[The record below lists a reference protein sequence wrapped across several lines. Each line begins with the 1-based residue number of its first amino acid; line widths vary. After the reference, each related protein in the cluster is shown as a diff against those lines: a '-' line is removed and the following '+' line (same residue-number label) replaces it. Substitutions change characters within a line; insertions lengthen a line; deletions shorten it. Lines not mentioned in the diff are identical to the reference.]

1 MSPARAAA
9 RLRDL
14 SLKAKVTLTLTAV
27 FGSVVTLFLLLLVP
41 FQRDQRERLLQQEQR
56 FVSAIRDE
64 HQRVFIHDLLGENEQ
79 SLTVSLASM
88 ALQPGILWVRVES
101 ESLALASTADRGV
114 IGELLGT
121 EWELVEEGLAAESS
135 ALILRGNGIADVI
148 GVGGRPLLEGRP
160 VSTAAL
166 PPCLEGCRLA
176 EPFEEIRWGQR
187 LVLHS
192 AAPLEAAGV
201 EYGRLHVL
209 YSLAALERSAALT
222 SALFYGLV
230 GTAFVVLVLL
240 LNLLIGRIILAPVT
254 RIREAM
260 TQASTGDLDTRLA
273 VHSKD
278 EIGSIAESYNLM
290 VSELA
295 SSKREIEGHS
305 RTLEERVAA
314 RTQELGESQ
323 ADLLRVK
330 NHLATV
336 IANVA
341 TGVISLDDAG
351 RVTTFNDRAGELL
364 GPKVPQ
370 VEGQRLEDVLPAEVS
385 GPLARFLRQ
394 AAESG
399 NDDHFGQ
406 LSLTLPQ
413 GHRTLSAVASTL
425 RGEDGQ
431 ETETLLVLDDL
442 TQILASQRLEA
453 WKEAVERVI
462 HEIKNP
468 LTPVGLAAQT
478 LRTAY
483 AEDRGRFDE
492 IFESATGMILGS
504 VRDLKQLITEFTRFS
519 RLPEVEVSRQP
530 IEPLIEAAL
539 APYAH
544 GRDGIELSVIVD
556 AELPDVEVDADQ
568 LKRVLVNVVNN
579 GMEALEDGGGRLS
592 LRAEMGSGGVV
603 IRVSDDGPG
612 VEDAE
617 RIFEPHYTTKV
628 KGTGLGLAIARQVVE
643 EHGGK
648 ITAQSTLGEG
658 TTVSIALPAA
668 RDASASS

>member
-1 MSPARAAA
+1 MSPVGVAA

-27 FGSVVTLFLLLLVP
+27 FGSVVTLFLLFLVP

-56 FVSAIRDE
+56 FVSALRDE
-64 HQRVFIHDLLGENEQ
+64 HQRVFIHELLGENEE
-79 SLTVSLASM
+79 SLTVTLASM
-88 ALQPGILWVRVES
+88 ALQPGVLWVRIES
-101 ESLALASTADRGV
+101 EGLEIAGSADRGV
-114 IGELLGT
+114 IRELLGT
-121 EWELVEEGLAAESS
+121 EWELVEGGLSDESG
-135 ALILRGNGIADVI
+135 ALILRDNGIADVI

-160 VSTAAL
+160 VSTEAL
-166 PPCLEGCRLA
+166 PPCLAGCGLD

-209 YSLAALERSAALT
+209 YSLAALERSAAMT

-240 LNLLIGRIILAPVT
+240 LNVLIGRIILAPVT
-254 RIREAM
+254 GIREAM
-260 TQASTGDLDTRLA
+260 TQASTGDLDTRLD

-278 EIGSIAESYNLM
+278 EIGSIAESFNRM

-295 SSKREIEGHS
+295 SSKREIEDHS
-305 RTLEERVAA
+305 RTLEARVAA
-314 RTQELGESQ
+314 RTRELGESQ

-341 TGVISLDDAG
+341 TGVISLDDDG
-351 RVTTFNDRAGELL
+351 RVTTFNERAAELL
-364 GPKVPQ
+364 GPKTS
-370 VEGQRLEDVLPAEVS
+370 RLEGERLDDVLPAEVLA
-385 GPLARFLRQ
+385 PLVRFLAE
-394 AAESG
+394 AAGSG
-399 NDDHFGQ
+399 KGDHFDQ
-406 LSLTLPQ
+406 LDLKLPR
-413 GHRTLSAVASTL
+413 GHRTLSVVASTL
-425 RGEDGQ
+425 ESEDGRG
-431 ETETLLVLDDL
+431 TETLLVLDDV
-442 TQILASQRLEA
+442 TQILATQRLES

-504 VRDLKQLITEFTRFS
+504 VRDLKQLIAEFTRFS

-530 IEPLIEAAL
+530 LEPLIRGAL
-539 APYAH
+539 EPYAH
-544 GRDGIELSVIVD
+544 GRDGIELSVSV
-556 AELPDVEVDADQ
+556 ESKLPEVEVDADQ
-568 LKRVLVNVVNN
+568 LKRVLINVVNN
-579 GMEALEDGGGRLS
+579 GVEALEDGGGRLS
-592 LRAEMGSGGVV
+592 VRAEVAAGGVV

-612 VEDAE
+612 VDDAE

-643 EHGGK
+643 EHGGR
-648 ITAQSTLGEG
+648 ITADSTPGRG
-658 TTVSIALPAA
+658 TTVSIELPVA
-668 RDASASS
+668 REPPSS